1 MNIEDDR
8 CQKYSNDNVKI
19 RELIEREIKMMSS
32 VQEGFETSASN
43 QHTKVRVL
51 SQSISNSTNRK
62 DQELMKLK
70 LSTCDPHLIVFFI
83 SLLFGS
89 N

>member
-51 SQSISNSTNRK
+51 CWLISNQSERSSTHEIEII
-62 DQELMKLK
+62 DQNE
-70 LSTCDPHLIVFFI
+70 
-83 SLLFGS
+83 
-89 N
+89 